1 MKQPPELTKAENAMR
16 PGVIT
21 KDGFLGTDNRHLIDI
36 LTEDEAE
43 VARLGLTHEIIA
55 ERMRFF
61 RNEGLKGEGL
71 PVEIEGKF
79 EVMVESV
86 KGKLAC
92 PFGEPGMIT
101 KNNISVTNKE
111 TGRKIYFSDLDIH
124 LIGRH
129 GFYQGKGSPYRVSP
143 KELKETLEIY
153 SIETNDL

>member
-1 MKQPPELTKAENAMR
+1 MKQPPELTKAENSMK

-36 LTEDEAE
+36 LTEDDAE
-43 VARLGLTHEIIA
+43 VARLGLTHWIIA
-55 ERMRFF
+55 ARMRYF
-61 RNEGLKGEGL
+61 RDEGLKGEGL
-71 PVEIEGKF
+71 SVEIEGKF
-79 EVMVESV
+79 EVLAESA

-111 TGRKIYFSDLDIH
+111 TGRTIYFSDLDIH

-143 KELKETLEIY
+143 KELKEVLEIE
-153 SIETNDL
+153 SSDS